1 MKTPYAACRG
11 ESVLSPAEATLLL
24 GVVDEF
30 REWICWKYGDKI
42 RDHCWENNIS
52 ESDVW
57 VDDEDNSF

>member
-1 MKTPYAACRG
+1 MRTPDANFNSESLLSAAQ
-11 ESVLSPAEATLLL
+11 AAFLLE
-24 GVVDEF
+24 VVDEF

-52 ESDVW
+52 ETDEL

>member
-1 MKTPYAACRG
+1 MTTDLRKSQVGRLGPY
-11 ESVLSPAEATLLL
+11 E
-24 GVVDEF
+24 VVDEF

-52 ESDVW
+52 ETDEL